1 MRRAK
6 VGRTGY
12 VFTRPNGTP
21 IEGTRTRHFT
31 ALLHRA
37 RLRRTRFHLRHSAA
51 TLLLEQGVELVVIK
65 ELLGHAHIGVYAH
78 ARLRLQR
85 RAIDTLGYALGRP
98 TMPPRTHPA
107 LAENI
112 IRPGGRWCARCT
124 GGRPAGSPERVLSRG
139 WRSRQQDDR
148 PCCCDW
154 LTGA

>member
-21 IEGTRTRHFT
+21 IKGTLTRHFT

-37 RLRRTRFHLRHSAA
+37 RLRRIRFHLRHSAA

-85 RAIDTLGYALGRP
+85 QAIDTLGNALGRP
-98 TMPPRTHPA
+98 TMPPRTLWVPETVSPEVTCGFGSTRA
-107 LAENI
+107 QEV
-112 IRPGGRWCARCT
+112 GGRCRDD
-124 GGRPAGSPERVLSRG
+124 AGS
-139 WRSRQQDDR
+139 WRYV
-148 PCCCDW
+148 
-154 LTGA
+154 